1 MCRKYG
7 FLRCRALLY
16 HQDEISQLER
26 QLNEMDEEGRQNDPI
41 RLRSKKTVE
50 EGDEDNQFSRKR
62 LLQTIDEKLKQY
74 GKRDVT
80 F

>member
-1 MCRKYG
+1 
-7 FLRCRALLY
+7 
-16 HQDEISQLER
+16 
-26 QLNEMDEEGRQNDPI
+26 MDEEGRQNDPI

-62 LLQTIDEKLKQY
+62 LLQTIDEELKQY